1 MALLSLLYGLICKE
15 CKANSG
21 SFRDHRA
28 HRHEERRQRQV
39 LKKRQISSPQ
49 GTVQYRRMSR
59 EHQCTSLVVCSAK
72 PGSEPRTT
80 SSVDLEAAADTSS
93 CSLVIP
99 PSAMDVTFTTTVSTT
114 TVSTRT
120 VLACQYSASL
130 SLPSLAPS
138 PKAAV
143 HRILAADGI
152 HLLAEDCSSVS
163 STAPQLTLPWENRP
177 RSVFMPEMSTAIPV
191 DVRPLMDQPVKQC
204 GPLLLTDTSSGS
216 SGKSLSSSSSSSSP
230 SPSPS
235 FSPSFSSLST
245 PLASSTGSSFNSP
258 ISGGALSPSFSDRMV
273 ARQSLLENVSGISN
287 VNVVKLD
294 RGNSGHRQ
302 RHSGSSISSTTT
314 TTTTASSG
322 PRYIPSSMSL
332 LRPHSV
338 ALLSSTQQALPFLR
352 GCKTGDLSTS
362 SSSSSSS
369 TSCSS
374 SLCSSPSPPFPLSSS
389 SSTSQLA
396 SSFANRP
403 GRRYQPSAA
412 LARILSEGYTKP
424 SYTSPSSSLRFRIP
438 YNSTRGHTMLKALRR
453 LLVIPA
459 EWSAAQTL
467 LFVLQ
472 HPNLRRLS
480 LPDDQPVSL
489 SSSSSS
495 SSSSSYRDL
504 LSVPRCNTLDWTGV
518 LRSMLP
524 ALQMLTRARKPVSA
538 ATSLSS
544 HPFSAASSTTSI
556 IILPAK
562 TCTQFSASDRQLVS
576 SWLESGEPLFTR
588 QTAMAS
594 LLLRRGPR
602 ARARRQF
609 LGPWQALRKAQLEAL
624 TESLMAQLYDNY
636 DDKDDNKMAILT
648 RDDDERYAIALNP
661 RCRYHQLWTGAGASP
676 LSQSIVSVNV

>member
-1 MALLSLLYGLICKE
+1 
-15 CKANSG
+15 
-21 SFRDHRA
+21 
-28 HRHEERRQRQV
+28 
-39 LKKRQISSPQ
+39 
-49 GTVQYRRMSR
+49 
-59 EHQCTSLVVCSAK
+59 
-72 PGSEPRTT
+72 
-80 SSVDLEAAADTSS
+80 
-93 CSLVIP
+93 
-99 PSAMDVTFTTTVSTT
+99 MDVTFTTTVSTT

-369 TSCSS
+369 TSC
-374 SLCSSPSPPFPLSSS
+374 
-389 SSTSQLA
+389 
-396 SSFANRP
+396 
-403 GRRYQPSAA
+403 RRYQPSAA